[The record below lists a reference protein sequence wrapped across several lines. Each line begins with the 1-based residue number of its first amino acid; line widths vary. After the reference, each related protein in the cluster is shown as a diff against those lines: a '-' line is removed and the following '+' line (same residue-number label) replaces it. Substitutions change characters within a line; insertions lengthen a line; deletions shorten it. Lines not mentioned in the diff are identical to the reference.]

1 MASSGDIVFAKSY
14 SQNTIATGTYAT
26 PIPYATTCTLA
37 FNSTVNKYIVYMAG
51 PASTVAIPT
60 AFTLT
65 GLPQSTVGSNT
76 ISGVATWTNKGSTTL
91 VGTTFPTF
99 DYDISCADI
108 TTGAVLTT
116 NVRLNMVS
124 TVSPVFVGGVGV
136 IKIVVII
143 TVD

>member
-1 MASSGDIVFAKSY
+1 MASSGDVVFAKSY
-14 SQNTIATGTYAT
+14 SQNTIATGSYAT

-51 PASTVAIPT
+51 PATGVAIPT
-60 AFTLT
+60 TFTLT

-76 ISGVATWTNKGSTTL
+76 ISGVATWTNKGSTAIP
-91 VGTTFPTF
+91 GTSPIF
-99 DYDISCADI
+99 DYDISCYDI
-108 TTGAVLTT
+108 TTGPALTT

-124 TVSPVFVGGVGV
+124 TLSPAFASGVGI

-143 TVD
+143 TLD